1 MNIKGYVTYTR
12 VSTKSQGDSGLGLA
26 AQESLLNHY
35 LSDKD
40 IVKRFTE
47 TASAKTIDDRPVLQE
62 AISYCLE
69 HGYGLAVA
77 KVDRLSRDT
86 EQALS
91 VWRNLGEMLYS
102 CDIPCTKYAPM
113 DKFSLTMFM
122 AIADRERELIG
133 LRTKQALAE
142 RYAKKSWSK
151 SHKNNTFTKEAKAA
165 AAAAR
170 TAKALKENKDIF
182 CLIKMLK
189 KDKNSTNV
197 SIAQNLTDEGY
208 RTKKGNKYTAISVQ
222 RIYKAGMAARTDCT
236 EIEQ

>member
-1 MNIKGYVTYTR
+1 MKINKYVTYTR
-12 VSTKSQGDSGLGLA
+12 VSTKSQGKSGLGIA

-35 LSDKD
+35 LSDED

-47 TASAKTIDDRPVLQE
+47 TASAKNLDERPVLQE
-62 AISYCLE
+62 AIAYCLE

-77 KVDRLSRDT
+77 KVDRLSRIT
-86 EQALS
+86 EHALEVFS
-91 VWRNLGEMLYS
+91 KLNGMLYS
-102 CDIPCTKYAPM
+102 CDIPCTKFAPM

-133 LRTKQALAE
+133 IRTKQALAE
-142 RYAKKSWSK
+142 RYANESWSK

-170 TAKALKENKDIF
+170 TAKALKENKEIF

-189 KDKNSTNV
+189 KDKKSTNV

-208 RTKKGNKYTAISVQ
+208 RTKRGNEYTAISVQ

-236 EIEQ
+236 ETEL